1 MLANVA
7 MVILDTLPVHP
18 SQELRLLR
26 TSNQNSGTETK
37 ELHSALHPPVRDVSE
52 RERERERQKS
62 CTANIHPPVTISFG
76 AEPLVSSRHC
86 RRQLCFQVV
95 GALIGFKYR
104 T

>member
-37 ELHSALHPPVRDVSE
+37 ELHSARHPPVRDVSE

-62 CTANIHPPVTISFG
+62 CTANITLPSPSVLVLSRWCQVAT
-76 AEPLVSSRHC
+76 AEGNC
-86 RRQLCFQVV
+86 
-95 GALIGFKYR
+95 AFKLWAH
-104 T
+104 

>member
-37 ELHSALHPPVRDVSE
+37 ELHSALHPPVRHVSE

-62 CTANIHPPVTISFG
+62 CTASIILPWPSD
-76 AEPLVSSRHC
+76 LVLSPWW
-86 RRQLCFQVV
+86 QVAKEEWNCV
-95 GALIGFKYR
+95 FELWVL
-104 T
+104 